1 MKINILYQFSRVLEK
16 WLWFYRKKCFEG
28 YIGRKSDGLSI
39 IGKIYLRN
47 RNVYIGKN
55 VTLYP
60 GVMLHG
66 EGEIYIGDNTFL
78 GNNTVVYSEK
88 GHKVHIGANCMI
100 APMCY
105 ITNTD
110 HNTVLPL
117 SDEPMNKLGVVC
129 ADTCI
134 EDNVWLAA
142 YATVLKGSHIHS
154 GAVVG
159 AKALVK
165 GEVPDNSIV
174 AGIPAKILKHRKQA
188 NREDGEA

>member
-1 MKINILYQFSRVLEK
+1 MGPNLLYQFSRIWEK
-16 WLWFYRKKCFEG
+16 YLSFYRRKCFEG
-28 YIGRKSDGLSI
+28 YLGGVRTDGLSI
-39 IGKIYLRN
+39 IGRIYLRN
-47 RNVYIGKN
+47 RRVHVGKN

-66 EGEIYIGDNTFL
+66 EGDIYIGDNTFL
-78 GNNTVVYSEK
+78 GNNTVIYSEK
-88 GHKVHIGANCMI
+88 GHTVHIGANCMI

-110 HNTVLPL
+110 HNTRL
-117 SDEPMNKLGVVC
+117 SAEGEPMNKLGVVC

-142 YATVLKGSHIHS
+142 YVTVLKGSYIHE

-159 AKALVK
+159 AKALVRGNIDK
-165 GEVPDNSIV
+165 NSIAV
-174 AGIPAKILKHRKQA
+174 GIPAKTIKYRV
-188 NREDGEA
+188 

>member
-78 GNNTVVYSEK
+78 SNNTVVYSEK
-88 GHKVHIGANCMI
+88 GHKVYIGANCMI